1 MAKLIA
7 VAAYDTRPR
16 YKHPQPGQAHRSEEE
31 KSVLCPVQA
40 GCRGAQRGSGCL
52 SCCAHSALCFG
63 RGMLLKNPSVGC
75 RGLPCIRCITGPQLT
90 RGCVSPSSAQPRVVG
105 AGSGPVAPSP
115 GLELREP
122 WWEMTA
128 KAIKIFLEEPD
139 DTIAPALKP
148 PAMQPHR
155 RASCCRRDLFRALL
169 SPLSRGHWCWEGG
182 NGKKDTPEATDSFS
196 PGLGLYSLLSLG
208 DFWLQCLEAGEG

>member
-16 YKHPQPGQAHRSEEE
+16 YKHPQPGQAHCSEEE
-31 KSVLCPVQA
+31 QSVLCPVQA

-52 SCCAHSALCFG
+52 SCCAHCV
-63 RGMLLKNPSVGC
+63 LKGGCCSKTPSVGC
-75 RGLPCIRCITGPQLT
+75 RGLPCIKCITGPQLT
-90 RGCVSPSSAQPRVVG
+90 RGCVSPSSAQPRVVC

-115 GLELREP
+115 GFELREP

-148 PAMQPHR
+148 PAMQPRR

-169 SPLSRGHWCWEGG
+169 SPLSRGHRCWEGG
-182 NGKKDTPEATDSFS
+182 EWKEGHPRSYRQLLPRTGALQPPS
-196 PGLGLYSLLSLG
+196 PGG
-208 DFWLQCLEAGEG
+208 FWLQCLEAGEG